1 MKKKLSMI
9 VFVAVLIAFTCMY
22 AIVDKNNAIYDR
34 AVDTSQYVALDWNRE
49 KWSLRVLFQQKI
61 S

>member
-34 AVDTSQYVALDWNRE
+34 AVDTSQYVALG
-49 KWSLRVLFQQKI
+49 L
-61 S
+61 